1 MGGAAAIAAPILSI
15 GGGLIS
21 GSKAAD
27 AAKGQAEALRAAAD
41 RASAMAQFNPY
52 GMTTNFGTSTFAD
65 GRGGYQLSPQL
76 QAIQNRLFGSI
87 GSAPQR
93 TTTQTPQLPTGYSLT
108 DTNPMQPR
116 LSVQPKEGFQWA
128 YGPSGDRIEVPMVS
142 ATTESVSG
150 GYSPEEFMQQVSP
163 LSGGAA
169 SLFNLGQQ
177 YLAKSPEQAA
187 QDYMTQQ
194 QGLLAPSRAADLARL
209 QTTNFGRGTGGLG
222 VQTGTGGAP
231 SNPLAQALFNAQSR
245 QDLELAARADEAGM
259 ARAKFGAGLFG
270 TGGDILGQIPK
281 LTTAGYGPLEAQLGL
296 LGTTEK
302 LGQQPFMLSQDLA
315 NQYAQA
321 GARAGQL
328 YLQPQAAAANA
339 YSQYQGYSPI
349 GTALSGAGSA
359 MGGGGGAGSSW
370 FNNLFSSGT
379 NRNVDI
385 NTMPTS
391 NWASGAF

>member
-1 MGGAAAIAAPILSI
+1 MGGAAALAGPVLGVA
-15 GGGLIS
+15 GGLIS

-41 RASAMAQFNPY
+41 KASAMAQFNPY

-65 GRGGYQLSPQL
+65 GKGSYQLSPEL
-76 QAIQNRLFGSI
+76 QAIQNKLFGATGQYDPTQI
-87 GSAPQR
+87 GAAA
-93 TTTQTPQLPTGYSLT
+93 
-108 DTNPMQPR
+108 QP
-116 LSVQPKEGFQWA
+116 
-128 YGPSGDRIEVPMVS
+128 IM
-142 ATTESVSG
+142 
-150 GYSPEEFMQQVSP
+150 
-163 LSGGAA
+163 GGAQ

-177 YLAKSPEQAA
+177 YLATSPQQAA
-187 QDYMTQQ
+187 QDYMTSQQ
-194 QGLLAPSRAADLARL
+194 ALLAPSRTADLARL

-270 TGGDILGQIPK
+270 TGGELLGQVPA
-281 LTTAGYGPLEAQLGL
+281 LTTAGYNPLQTQLNL
-296 LGTTEK
+296 LGGVEK
-302 LGQQPFMLSQDLA
+302 LGQQPFLLSQDLA

-339 YSQYQGYSPI
+339 YSQYQGYSPL

-359 MGGGGGAGSSW
+359 MGGGGFSSLLGGGSKPSYSGPSYGTNSSFDNSW
-370 FNNLFSSGT
+370 F
-379 NRNVDI
+379 D
-385 NTMPTS
+385 TMS
-391 NWASGAF
+391 YD

>member
-1 MGGAAAIAAPILSI
+1 MGGAAALAGPVLGVA
-15 GGGLIS
+15 GGLIS

-41 RASAMAQFNPY
+41 KASAMAQFNPY

-65 GRGGYQLSPQL
+65 GRGSYQLSPEL
-76 QAIQNRLFGSI
+76 QAIQNKLFGATGQYDPTQI
-87 GSAPQR
+87 GAAA
-93 TTTQTPQLPTGYSLT
+93 
-108 DTNPMQPR
+108 QP
-116 LSVQPKEGFQWA
+116 
-128 YGPSGDRIEVPMVS
+128 IM
-142 ATTESVSG
+142 
-150 GYSPEEFMQQVSP
+150 
-163 LSGGAA
+163 GGAQ

-177 YLAKSPEQAA
+177 YLATSPQQAA
-187 QDYMTQQ
+187 QDYMTSQQ
-194 QGLLAPSRAADLARL
+194 ALLAPSRTADLARL

-270 TGGDILGQIPK
+270 TGGELLGQVPT
-281 LTTAGYGPLEAQLGL
+281 LTTAGYKPLGAQLEL

-302 LGQQPFMLSQDLA
+302 LGQQPFLLSQDLA
-315 NQYAQA
+315 NQYAQS

-339 YSQYQGYSPI
+339 YSQYQGYSPL

-359 MGGGGGAGSSW
+359 MGGGGFSSLFGGGSKPSYSGPSYGTNSSFDNSW
-370 FNNLFSSGT
+370 F
-379 NRNVDI
+379 D
-385 NTMPTS
+385 TMS
-391 NWASGAF
+391 YD

>member
-1 MGGAAAIAAPILSI
+1 MGGAAALAGPVLGVA
-15 GGGLIS
+15 GGLIS

-41 RASAMAQFNPY
+41 KASAMAQFNPY

-65 GRGGYQLSPQL
+65 GRGSYQLSPEL
-76 QAIQNRLFGSI
+76 QAIQNKLFGATGQYDPTQI
-87 GSAPQR
+87 GAAA
-93 TTTQTPQLPTGYSLT
+93 
-108 DTNPMQPR
+108 QP
-116 LSVQPKEGFQWA
+116 
-128 YGPSGDRIEVPMVS
+128 IM
-142 ATTESVSG
+142 
-150 GYSPEEFMQQVSP
+150 
-163 LSGGAA
+163 GGAQ

-177 YLAKSPEQAA
+177 YLATSPQQAA
-187 QDYMTQQ
+187 QDYMTSQQ
-194 QGLLAPSRAADLARL
+194 ALLAPSRTADLARL

-270 TGGDILGQIPK
+270 TGGDLLGQVPT
-281 LTTAGYGPLEAQLGL
+281 LTTAGYKPLGAQLEL

-302 LGQQPFMLSQDLA
+302 LGQQPFLLSQDLA

-321 GARAGQL
+321 GARAGNL

-339 YSQYQGYSPI
+339 YSQYQGYSPL

-359 MGGGGGAGSSW
+359 MGGGGFSSLFGGGSKPSYSGPSYGTNSSFDNSW
-370 FNNLFSSGT
+370 F
-379 NRNVDI
+379 D
-385 NTMPTS
+385 TMS
-391 NWASGAF
+391 YD

>member
-1 MGGAAAIAAPILSI
+1 MGQAAAIAGPILSI

-27 AAKGQAEALRAAAD
+27 AAKGQAEALRAAAE

-52 GMTTNFGTSTFAD
+52 GMTTNFGTSTFD
-65 GRGGYQLSPQL
+65 GGRGGYKLSPQL

-93 TTTQTPQLPTGYSLT
+93 TTTQTPQLPAGYSLT
-108 DTNPMQPR
+108 DPNPMQPR
-116 LSVQPKEGFQWA
+116 LAVMPKDGFQFA
-128 YGPSGDRIEVPMVS
+128 YGPSGEQIEVPVIS
-142 ATTESVSG
+142 ATAEPVSGG

-177 YLAKSPEQAA
+177 YLATSPQQAA
-187 QDYMTQQ
+187 QDYMAQQ
-194 QGLLAPSRAADLARL
+194 QALLAPSREADLARL

-245 QDLELAARADEAGM
+245 ENLQLAARADEAGM
-259 ARAKFGAGLFG
+259 ARARFGAGLFG
-270 TGGDILGQIPK
+270 TGGELLGQVPK

-296 LGTTEK
+296 LRTTEQ

-328 YLQPQAAAANA
+328 YLQPQQAASNA
-339 YSQYQGYSPI
+339 YAQYQGYSPI

-359 MGGGGGAGSSW
+359 MSGGGMGGGGGAGSSW
-370 FNNLFSSGT
+370 FSSLFSSGPE
-379 NRNVDI
+379 RL
-385 NTMPTS
+385 
-391 NWASGAF
+391 A